1 MKPAPVK
8 SDSNDFWE
16 MLRYCLISV
25 PSYKAYCFLT
35 DRYMLAFF
43 HTAILTVLVTLLGLI
58 GFMLVIWQ
66 KNEREAEKYD
76 IVRLWS
82 YTDDT
87 TQVKE
92 RHRIPDGLL
101 EDKNTTW
108 KKSTS

>member
-1 MKPAPVK
+1 MA
-8 SDSNDFWE
+8 
-16 MLRYCLISV
+16 
-25 PSYKAYCFLT
+25 
-35 DRYMLAFF
+35 
-43 HTAILTVLVTLLGLI
+43 
-58 GFMLVIWQ
+58 

>member
-1 MKPAPVK
+1 MA
-8 SDSNDFWE
+8 
-16 MLRYCLISV
+16 
-25 PSYKAYCFLT
+25 
-35 DRYMLAFF
+35 
-43 HTAILTVLVTLLGLI
+43 
-58 GFMLVIWQ
+58 

-92 RHRIPDGLL
+92 RHRILDGLL

-108 KKSTS
+108 KKSTSRFVS